1 MQRIITIAIFIA
13 VFAAGAAFSA
23 VNTTPIN
30 IQYYLGTVTMPISI
44 VVIVTLIIGIT
55 IGALAIFIGSLQL
68 RYENRRLQNKID
80 LREQELDSL
89 RILPIK
95 DTH

>member
-1 MQRIITIAIFIA
+1 MKRIITIAIFIA
-13 VFAAGAAFSA
+13 VFSAGAAFSA
-23 VNTTPIN
+23 VNNTPVN

-44 VVIVTLIIGIT
+44 IVIVSLVIGIT
-55 IGALAIFIGSLQL
+55 IGVLAIFIGSLQL
-68 RYENRRLQNKID
+68 RYENKRLQKKID

>member
-1 MQRIITIAIFIA
+1 MQRIITIVIFIA

-23 VNTTPIN
+23 VNNTPIN
-30 IQYYLGTVTMPISI
+30 IQYYLGSLTVPISI
-44 VVIVTLIIGIT
+44 VVIASLVIGIA

-68 RYENRRLQNKID
+68 RYENKRLQNKIE

>member
-1 MQRIITIAIFIA
+1 MQRIITIAIFIT

-23 VNTTPIN
+23 VNNTPVN

-44 VVIVTLIIGIT
+44 IVIVSLVIGIT
-55 IGALAIFIGSLQL
+55 IGVLAIFVGSLQL
-68 RYENRRLQNKID
+68 RYENKRLQKKID

>member
-23 VNTTPIN
+23 VNNTPIN

-44 VVIVTLIIGIT
+44 VVIVSLVIGIT

>member
-23 VNTTPIN
+23 VNNSPVN

-44 VVIVTLIIGIT
+44 IVIVSLVIGIT
-55 IGALAIFIGSLQL
+55 IGVLAIFVGSLQL
-68 RYENRRLQNKID
+68 RYENKRLQKKID

>member
-1 MQRIITIAIFIA
+1 
-13 VFAAGAAFSA
+13 
-23 VNTTPIN
+23 
-30 IQYYLGTVTMPISI
+30 MPISL
-44 VVIVTLIIGIT
+44 VVILSLVIGIT
-55 IGALAIFIGSLQL
+55 LGALAIFIGSLQL

-95 DTH
+95 DSH

>member
-1 MQRIITIAIFIA
+1 MQRIVTIVIFIA

-23 VNTTPIN
+23 VNNTPIS

>member
-23 VNTTPIN
+23 VNNTPVN
-30 IQYYLGTVTMPISI
+30 IQYYLGTVTMPISL
-44 VVIVTLIIGIT
+44 VVILSLVIGIT
-55 IGALAIFIGSLQL
+55 LGALAIFIGSLQL

-95 DTH
+95 DSH

>member
-23 VNTTPIN
+23 VNNSPVN

-44 VVIVTLIIGIT
+44 IVIVSLVIGIT
-55 IGALAIFIGSLQL
+55 IGVLAIFIGSLQL
-68 RYENRRLQNKID
+68 RYENKRLQKKID

>member
-23 VNTTPIN
+23 VNNTPVN

-44 VVIVTLIIGIT
+44 IVIVSLVIGIT
-55 IGALAIFIGSLQL
+55 IGVLAIFIGSIQL
-68 RYENRRLQNKID
+68 RYENKRLQKKID

>member
-13 VFAAGAAFSA
+13 VLSAGAAFSA
-23 VNTTPIN
+23 VNNIPVD
-30 IQYYLGTVTMPISI
+30 IQYYLGTVTMPISL
-44 VVIVTLIIGIT
+44 VVILSLVIGIT
-55 IGALAIFIGSLQL
+55 LGALAIFIGSLQL

-89 RILPIK
+89 RILPVK
-95 DTH
+95 DSH

>member
-1 MQRIITIAIFIA
+1 MQRIITIAIFIT

-23 VNTTPIN
+23 VNNSPVN

-44 VVIVTLIIGIT
+44 IVIVSLVIGIT
-55 IGALAIFIGSLQL
+55 IGVLAIFIGSLQL
-68 RYENRRLQNKID
+68 RYENKRLQKKID

>member
-23 VNTTPIN
+23 VNNTPIN
-30 IQYYLGTVTMPISI
+30 IQYYLGSLTVPISI

>member
-23 VNTTPIN
+23 VNNTPIN

-44 VVIVTLIIGIT
+44 VVIVSLVIGIT
-55 IGALAIFIGSLQL
+55 IGALSIFIGSLQL

>member
-23 VNTTPIN
+23 VNNTPIN

-44 VVIVTLIIGIT
+44 VVIVSLIIGIT

>member
-1 MQRIITIAIFIA
+1 MQRIITIAIFIT

-23 VNTTPIN
+23 VNNVPVE
-30 IQYYLGTVTMPISI
+30 IQYYLGVITMPISI
-44 VVIVTLIIGIT
+44 VVIASLVTGIIL
-55 IGALAIFIGSLQL
+55 GALAIFISSLQL
-68 RYENRRLQNKID
+68 RYENRCLQKKVA

>member
-23 VNTTPIN
+23 VNNTPIN

-44 VVIVTLIIGIT
+44 VVIVSLVIGIM
-55 IGALAIFIGSLQL
+55 IGALSIFIGSLKL

>member
-1 MQRIITIAIFIA
+1 MQRIITIAIFIT

-23 VNTTPIN
+23 VNNTPVN

-44 VVIVTLIIGIT
+44 IVIVSLVIGIT
-55 IGALAIFIGSLQL
+55 IGVLAIFIGSLQL
-68 RYENRRLQNKID
+68 RYENKRLQKKID

>member
-1 MQRIITIAIFIA
+1 MQRIVTIAIFIA

-23 VNTTPIN
+23 VNNTPVN
-30 IQYYLGTVTMPISI
+30 IQYYLGTITMPISI
-44 VVIVTLIIGIT
+44 VVIVSLVIGIT
-55 IGALAIFIGSLQL
+55 IGALTIFIGSLQL
-68 RYENRRLQNKID
+68 RYENRCLHKKID

>member
-23 VNTTPIN
+23 VNNTPVN

-44 VVIVTLIIGIT
+44 IVTVSLVIGIT
-55 IGALAIFIGSLQL
+55 IGVLAIFIGSIQL
-68 RYENRRLQNKID
+68 RYENKRLQKKID